1 VRSTQWRSSRRGVT
15 DGRPPA
21 SRVHGLRHCEYGV
34 DFNIPMGV
42 GKVAIG
48 DKVTVEL
55 DIQLVAP

>member
-1 VRSTQWRSSRRGVT
+1 VAIVPFFFG
-15 DGRPPA
+15 
-21 SRVHGLRHCEYGV
+21 YGV

-48 DKVTVEL
+48 DTVTVEL

>member
-1 VRSTQWRSSRRGVT
+1 M
-15 DGRPPA
+15 DGRPRVGFTA
-21 SRVHGLRHCEYGV
+21 SGVLRRGEYGV

-55 DIQLVAP
+55 DVQLVAP